1 MSRLSN
7 CSKLGLNAP
16 LLKNKSQL
24 GTPMSTSDLEE
35 RLVGFAPHFA
45 KASWPILLLATTL
58 TVALLGNILIQ
69 SPSFHTDLTDF
80 APDSSEQKAHDRI
93 SKHFQNESRPL
104 FVHVTSD
111 DGSNV
116 LTLSNLKLQAEHLKV
131 VENRSH
137 QLQDVVVTWITAP
150 GMVQLALDEQAQ
162 GTELASINDWPEL
175 LDLVTDDGQ
184 DCLSDPDDQL
194 DAAATF
200 AAASLLNQDFDI
212 SSTCDWL
219 ESGSGDGIP
228 YSSSTLWILSI
239 DPSLSSDE
247 RKAKQQQLRDVFD
260 DLSSDSGLNY
270 GVASLD
276 LISSDI
282 DEGTFDNLALLI
294 LLAMILVV
302 TLLAISF
309 RSIRGVI
316 FPLTGLSFALIW
328 TYGLL
333 VLAGSKL
340 TALEV
345 AVAPLVLGLGIDY
358 SIHLQRRY
366 SVLRSE
372 HETPAEAWLASCAR
386 LSVPLSLAV
395 ITTVAAF
402 LANMVSPLPPLKT
415 FGFAL
420 AFGVVMAFFNS
431 TIVVGALHVVMDRK
445 KDSTSTNEVVQ
456 LPVLTEPLFRIQR
469 HQQAAVVIAALILTG
484 ASIIGALNIETDFD
498 LADFLDDDMTI
509 MQVRSELENSYESAG
524 WKIVYVM
531 FEPVS
536 GQDSIAGD
544 NDLLR
549 QLSGLHSDLESNR
562 DVVGSNR
569 ESPSYEGPY
578 VVLRDAILRDSTFG
592 TSHNLAVERG
602 EVYRID
608 SQQEIDI
615 AQAFS
620 SLANN
625 SSTADP
631 LTGQT
636 WSERVNNSV
645 HLEDGKIIH
654 MRMEVRVAA
663 STSVESSRV
672 VTDFDSM
679 LGSIDEPG
687 TIRAMLS
694 DHATL
699 YVTGDLVIL
708 QTVLDGLNTSQL
720 ESTLISLGVSTIVL
734 LLLTRRLL
742 PALIVLLPVV
752 LATLWV
758 VGSMAYLGLKWNVL
772 TVMVTALT
780 IGIGIDYAIHM
791 WRRFEVEMERQES
804 RWEAMRTTLSTT
816 GVALILSA
824 GTTAIGFLVL
834 LLSPMPVIRDFG
846 LVTTMTVV
854 YSLILCVVL
863 LPVLLLL
870 ASERGSASHNDN

>member
-1 MSRLSN
+1 
-7 CSKLGLNAP
+7 
-16 LLKNKSQL
+16 
-24 GTPMSTSDLEE
+24 MSTSDLEQ
-35 RLVGFAPHFA
+35 RLVGYAPHFE
-45 KASWPILLLATTL
+45 KASWPILILATTL
-58 TVALLGNILIQ
+58 TVALLANILIE

-80 APDSSEQKAHDRI
+80 APDSESREAHNRI
-93 SKHFQNESRPL
+93 SAHFQNESRPL

-111 DGSNV
+111 DGGNV
-116 LTLSNLKLQAEHLKV
+116 LSMENLKIQAQHLAI
-131 VENRSH
+131 VENKSH
-137 QLQDVVVTWITAP
+137 QLQDVVSTWITAP
-150 GMVQLALDEQAQ
+150 GMVQLALDEEVP
-162 GTELASINDWPEL
+162 GTELASVADWATL
-175 LDLVTDDGQ
+175 IDLVSDDGQ
-184 DCLSDPDDQL
+184 NCLSDPDDQL

-200 AAASLLNQDFDI
+200 AAASLLNKDLDI
-212 SSTCDWL
+212 SSTCEWL
-219 ESGSGDGIP
+219 ETGNGDGVP
-228 YSSSTLWILSI
+228 QSSSTLWILSI
-239 DPSLSSDE
+239 DPSLSTEE
-247 RKAKQQQLRDVFD
+247 RKVKQQQLRDVFD
-260 DLSSDSGLNY
+260 DLSSDSELDY

-302 TLLAISF
+302 TLLAFSF

-333 VLAGSKL
+333 VLVGSKL

-366 SVLRSE
+366 SVLRPDYDS
-372 HETPAEAWLASCAR
+372 PAQAWLASCAR
-386 LSVPLSLAV
+386 LSIPLSLAV
-395 ITTVAAF
+395 VTTVAAF
-402 LANMVSPLPPLKT
+402 LANMVSPLPPLQT

-431 TIVVGALHVVMDRK
+431 TIVVGALHVVMDK
-445 KDSTSTNEVVQ
+445 TKQVNESKEVVK
-456 LPVLTEPLFRIQR
+456 LPALTEPLFKIQR
-469 HQQAAVVIAALILTG
+469 EQQAAVVIAALILTG
-484 ASIIGALNIETDFD
+484 ASIIGAMNIETDFD
-498 LADFLDDDMTI
+498 LADFLDDEMTI
-509 MQVRSELENSYESAG
+509 MQVRSDLENSYESAG

-531 FEPVS
+531 FEPAS
-536 GQDSIAGD
+536 GETSIAGD
-544 NDLLR
+544 NALLR

-592 TSHNLAVERG
+592 INHNLAVERG
-602 EVYRID
+602 EVYRLD
-608 SQQEIDI
+608 SQQPLDL
-615 AQAFS
+615 ATVFANL
-620 SLANN
+620 SLNTT
-625 SSTADP
+625 TADP

-636 WSERVNNSV
+636 WSERVNNTV
-645 HLEDGKIIH
+645 HLDSDEIRH
-654 MRMEVRVAA
+654 MRMEVRVEA
-663 STSVESSRV
+663 STSTESSRV
-672 VTDFDSM
+672 VKDFDTM
-679 LGSIDEPG
+679 LGSTDEPG
-687 TIRAMLS
+687 TIRAML
-694 DHATL
+694 DGHATI

-708 QTVLDGLNTSQL
+708 QTVLDGLNSSQL
-720 ESTLISLGVSTIVL
+720 ESTLISLAVSTVVL

-791 WRRFEVEMERQES
+791 WRRFEVEVQRHENK
-804 RWEAMRTTLSTT
+804 WDAMRTTLSTT
-816 GVALILSA
+816 GVALMLSA

-863 LPVLLLL
+863 LPVLLSL
-870 ASERGSASHNDN
+870 ATERENSQSES